1 MSNRVM
7 YLRDAKGLPVGCVAI
22 RVSRGNRLSLVDYQI
37 SVLNPKDKFDRAVAR
52 DIALGRLAKKPL
64 EVPVS
69 LDPSMH
75 QVTEAVM
82 IDIAEYEGSP
92 GRAVRA
98 ALLWLKNN
106 RPSIETSLVG

>member
-22 RVSRGNRLSLVDYQI
+22 RVSRGNRLSLVEYQL
-37 SVLNPKDKFDRAVAR
+37 SVLNPKDKFDRTVAR
-52 DIALGRLAKKPL
+52 EIALGRLAKKPL
-64 EVPVS
+64 EVPVD
-69 LDPSMH
+69 LNPSMH
-75 QVTEAVM
+75 QITEAVM
-82 IDIAEYEGSP
+82 VDIAEYEDSP

-106 RPSIETSLVG
+106 RPLVETSLVG